1 MARLVTFSAAYGAG
15 GSIVAPAVASALGF
29 PFLDRA
35 VPVARSADV
44 RPDAESASEE
54 ERTEGFLTRLL
65 SSFAAGPDGTAGVGA
80 VVPGGRDEEVRR
92 QAQARVE
99 AFGSADGVILG
110 WGSSVL
116 AKHAFHVR
124 LDGPEEARIR
134 QATWIGGIDL
144 DTARRRRADTDS
156 VRETYLRRL
165 YGRDWRDL
173 SLYHLVLDSTALPL
187 EVCADVVVAAARGFW
202 HQIR

>member
-35 VPVARSADV
+35 VPAARSADV
-44 RPDAESASEE
+44 REDPEAATEE

-65 SSFAAGPDGTAGVGA
+65 SSFVAGPDGTAGVGA
-80 VVPGGRDEEVRR
+80 VVPGGRDEEVRLR
-92 QAQARVE
+92 AQARVE
-99 AFGSADGVILG
+99 AFASADGVILG
-110 WGSSVL
+110 WGSSIL
-116 AKHAFHVR
+116 AKHAFHVH
-124 LDGPEEARIR
+124 LEGPEEARVR
-134 QATWIGGIDL
+134 QAMSIGGIDQE
-144 DTARRRRADTDS
+144 TARRRRADTDS

-173 SLYHLVLDSTALPL
+173 SLYHLILDSTALPL
-187 EVCADVVVAAARGFW
+187 GLCTDVVVAAARGFW
-202 HQIR
+202 DQVR